1 MYILNPVIN
10 ILISS
15 DKPKEMPK
23 KTNVRHDDA
32 YRNQKNMVRKLRYRI
47 QQMERTHAK
56 LLNTVGFGLYERSR
70 KDVRIK
76 RLFRS
81 IDALLSGDDNGEDQ
95 PAFLI
100 DQVCFIHSIKCV
112 SCHNISVYV
121 DIEL

>member
-1 MYILNPVIN
+1 
-10 ILISS
+10 
-15 DKPKEMPK
+15 MPK
-23 KTNVRHDDA
+23 KTNSRRDRDDA
-32 YRNQKNMVRKLRYRI
+32 YRHQANMVRKLRHRI
-47 QQMERTHAK
+47 QQMEKTHAK
-56 LLNTVGFGLYERSR
+56 LLDTVGFGLYERSR

-100 DQVCFIHSIKCV
+100 DQVCFIHSIKCA
-112 SCHNISVYV
+112 SCLIFNISVYV

>member
-1 MYILNPVIN
+1 
-10 ILISS
+10 
-15 DKPKEMPK
+15 MPK

-32 YRNQKNMVRKLRYRI
+32 YRHQANMVRKLRHRI
-47 QQMERTHAK
+47 QQMEKTHAK
-56 LLNTVGFGLYERSR
+56 LLDTVGFGLYERSR